1 MLSKQQEE
9 RTNMSFI
16 EVLNTEEG
24 RNLVDQIEEL
34 VGETEVVLV
43 EIRTR
48 LIKQLKDEFG
58 YDYTL

>member
-1 MLSKQQEE
+1 
-9 RTNMSFI
+9 MSFI

-34 VGETEVVLV
+34 VGETETVLV

-58 YDYTL
+58 YTYVL